1 MMHWRGTLNNPNEL
15 QGVHQVPAAPFAGYA
30 IGIIAVNLNYPKLP
44 GNVANAT
51 TFPFPVLYE
60 VVEFEIEELFAG
72 SAAIEAQIIAAAKKL
87 ADCGVRAI
95 VGACGYFGHFQQAVA
110 EAVEIP
116 IFMSSIS
123 QVPLIK
129 PGLKKQQKILTL
141 VASGED
147 VSSAF
152 FRKSGAQL
160 EDCLI
165 CEIGSLESF
174 APIRWGKTQLDNQQ
188 LTQDLV
194 AIVQNQLA
202 KHPEIGAI
210 LLECSDLPPYA
221 CALQQAT
228 GLAVFDFI
236 TLIHWVYSSV
246 VQRPY
251 YGYF

>member
-1 MMHWRGTLNNPNEL
+1 MHWKGTLNNQQEL
-15 QGVHQVPAAPFAGYA
+15 QSVHHVPAAPFAGYG

-51 TFPFPVLYE
+51 TFSFPVLYE

-72 SAAIEAQIIAAAKKL
+72 AERIEAQIVEAAKKL
-87 ADCGVRAI
+87 AAGGVRAI
-95 VGACGYFGHFQQAVA
+95 VGACGYFGHFQQCVA
-110 EAVEIP
+110 EAVDIP
-116 IFMSSIS
+116 VFMSSIS

-129 PGLKKQQKILTL
+129 LGLKKKEKILTL

-147 VSSAF
+147 VTAEF
-152 FRKSGAQL
+152 FQKSGAQL

-174 APIRWGKTQLDNQQ
+174 APIRWGKTELDNQQ

-194 AIVQNQLA
+194 SLVQEQLA
-202 KHPEIGAI
+202 KHPEVGAI

-236 TLIHWVYSSV
+236 TLINWVHSSV
-246 VQRPY
+246 VQRMY

>member
-1 MMHWRGTLNNPNEL
+1 MHWKGTLNQQSEL
-15 QGVHQVPAAPFAGYA
+15 QGVHRVPAAPFAGYA

-72 SAAIEAQIIAAAKKL
+72 SAEIKKQIITAAEKL
-87 ADCGVRAI
+87 AHRGVRAI
-95 VGACGYFGHFQQAVA
+95 VGACGYFGHFQQVVA
-110 EAVEIP
+110 EAVDIP
-116 IFMSSIS
+116 VFMSSIS

-129 PGLKKQQKILTL
+129 LGLKPQQKILTL

-147 VSSAF
+147 VTAEF
-152 FRKSGAQL
+152 FQKSGAQL

-165 CEIGSLESF
+165 CEIGSLSSF
-174 APIRWGKTQLDNQQ
+174 APIRWGKTELNNQQ
-188 LTQDLV
+188 LTLDLV
-194 AIVQNQLA
+194 AIVQEKLA
-202 KHPEIGAI
+202 EYPEIGAI

-236 TLIHWVYSSV
+236 TLIHWVYTSV

-251 YGYF
+251 HGYF